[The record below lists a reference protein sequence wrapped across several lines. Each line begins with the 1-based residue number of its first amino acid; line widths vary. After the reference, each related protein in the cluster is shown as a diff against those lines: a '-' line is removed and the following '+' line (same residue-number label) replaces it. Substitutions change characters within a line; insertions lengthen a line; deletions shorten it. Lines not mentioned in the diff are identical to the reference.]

1 MRQLT
6 LDTLSELSLKGMKR
20 ELLRQ
25 EENPKIAALSFE
37 DRLLKLLDA
46 EDLERKERSLAY
58 KLRSAGLRQS
68 ARIEELDIR
77 ASRTLDHGLLDELA
91 QGAWIRERRNLIL
104 TGPTGIGKTFLA
116 CALAHKACEHRRTA
130 RYFRVPRLLG
140 DLAIAR
146 AQGNHRTRI
155 AALARPDLLVLD
167 DWMVQPLAADE
178 RRDLLE
184 ILDDRY
190 DRRSTLVCAQLPV
203 SDWHKAIG
211 DPTIADAMLDRL
223 VHNAYRLEIQG
234 ESMRKAKALARDS
247 GGIIDPL
254 ENPGS

>member
-6 LDTLSELSLKGMKR
+6 LDKLSELFLRGMRR
-20 ELLRQ
+20 ELALQ
-25 EENPKIAALSFE
+25 DENPKIAALPFE
-37 DRLLKLLDA
+37 DRLLRLLDA

-68 ARIEELDIR
+68 ARMEELDFR
-77 ASRTLDHGLLDELA
+77 ASRTLDRGLLDELA
-91 QGAWIRERRNLIL
+91 EGRWIREKRNVIL

-116 CALAHKACEHRRTA
+116 CALAHRACEHRRTA
-130 RYFRVPRLLG
+130 RYFRVPKLLG

-146 AQGNHRTRI
+146 AQGTHRTKL
-155 AALARPDLLVLD
+155 AALARADLLVLD
-167 DWMVQPLAADE
+167 DWMVQPLTADE

-190 DRRSTLVCAQLPV
+190 DRRSTLVCAQLPIP
-203 SDWHKAIG
+203 DWHNAIG

-234 ESMRKAKALARDS
+234 ESMRKAKALAQDS
-247 GGIIDPL
+247 GGIIDPP